1 MNKIGVIGAF
11 GAVIA
16 LAGCCNKCQ
25 QNHAQQVEPVISAV
39 QPVETPVAIPCS
51 YSCMPNTPCIR
62 KPEPMVLKPRV
73 TETVG
78 QTKKRR
84 CCDGDVNDAGNTQ
97 MTYVPDAPEIYVIS
111 ANRTVNSML
120 KEAAAFYEQIGTM
133 KVYVDKALM
142 KSSDLPGGV
151 EQGTQTLKKR
161 FSNIS
166 NVLVMEDRAKA
177 DYVVDSR
184 VDWYDTA
191 TKVVP
196 AIKYDLFLKDKN
208 GKVIGEWS
216 EIIHQAEGD
225 RSWW

>member
-1 MNKIGVIGAF
+1 MKKIAIMCAF
-11 GAVIA
+11 GLV
-16 LAGCCNKCQ
+16 LSGCCMECKQ
-25 QNHAQQVEPVISAV
+25 KRTEQEKPVVAVEPAV
-39 QPVETPVAIPCS
+39 RGATVAIPCS
-51 YSCMPNTPCIR
+51 YSCMPNNPCLQ

-73 TETVG
+73 TETV
-78 QTKKRR
+78 KSASKRR
-84 CCDGDVNDAGNTQ
+84 CCDEDNSNATDSQA
-97 MTYVPDAPEIYVIS
+97 TYVPDAPEIYVIS

-133 KVYVDKALM
+133 KVYVGKAVV
-142 KSSDLPGGV
+142 KSADLPGGV
-151 EQGTQTLKKR
+151 DQGTNTLRKR

-166 NVLVMEDRAKA
+166 NVLVMEDLNKA
-177 DYVVDSR
+177 DYIVDSR

-196 AIKYDLFLKDKN
+196 AIKYDMFLKDKS
-208 GKVIGEWS
+208 GKIIGEWS